1 MILPKGEYSM
11 AFIEFNDVKK
21 AYQLN
26 ETSVYALDGITTSI
40 GKGQICVIL
49 GPSGS
54 GKSTFLN
61 VLGGLDSIDTGT
73 IKVDGQSVDRMT
85 SRELS
90 VYRRDNLGFI
100 FQFYNLIPN
109 LTVEENVRVCEY
121 LAKNKL
127 DYKDLMSIL
136 GIDAQRKKFP
146 SQLSG
151 GQQQR
156 CSIARALVKN
166 PKVLLCDE
174 PTGALDSV
182 TSKEILKLLE
192 KINSIYGTTICIVT
206 HNTAIKEMAH
216 KVIYIRD
223 GKITSSYEN
232 EKRISAADIE
242 F

>member
-1 MILPKGEYSM
+1 M

-21 AYQLN
+21 TYQLN
-26 ETSVYALDGITTSI
+26 ETSVYALNGVTSTI
-40 GKGQICVIL
+40 EKGQICVIL

-54 GKSTFLN
+54 GKTTFLN
-61 VLGGLDSIDTGT
+61 VLGGLDSIESGT
-73 IKVDGQSVDRMT
+73 ITVDGKSLDRMN
-85 SRELS
+85 SKELS
-90 VYRRDNLGFI
+90 LYRRENLGFI
-100 FQFYNLIPN
+100 FQFYNLIPT

-121 LAKNKL
+121 LAENKL
-127 DYKDLMSIL
+127 DYKELMTVL
-136 GIDAQRKKFP
+136 GIEAQKKKFP

-166 PKVLLCDE
+166 PKLLLCDE

-182 TSKEILKLLE
+182 TSKDILILLE
-192 KINSIYGTTICIVT
+192 KINEMYGTTICIVT

-216 KVIYIRD
+216 KVIYIKD
-223 GKITSSYEN
+223 GKLSSSYEN
-232 EKRISAADIE
+232 EKRIPAEKID